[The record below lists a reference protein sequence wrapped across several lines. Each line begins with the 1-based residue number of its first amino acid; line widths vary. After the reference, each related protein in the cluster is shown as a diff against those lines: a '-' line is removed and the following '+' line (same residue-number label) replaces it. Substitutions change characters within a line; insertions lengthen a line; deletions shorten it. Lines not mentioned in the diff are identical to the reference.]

1 MVDTVAILSASRSE
15 PFGIR
20 IEGML
25 RLLWSGF
32 LGCNHVTKLNL
43 SLWLF
48 LLVVIVLTLGG
59 GYGGGVIA
67 ALAAVVA
74 AISAAAAAAA
84 SAADV
89 IAVPS
94 RKQGEL
100 SCVRD
105 IHQF

>member
-74 AISAAAAAAA
+74 AISAAAAAA

-94 RKQGEL
+94 RKQREL

-105 IHQF
+105 IHHF